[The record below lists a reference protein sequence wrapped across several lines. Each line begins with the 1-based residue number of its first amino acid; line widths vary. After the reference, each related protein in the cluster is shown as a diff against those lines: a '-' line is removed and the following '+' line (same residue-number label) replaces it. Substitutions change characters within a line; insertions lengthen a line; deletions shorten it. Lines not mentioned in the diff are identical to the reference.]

1 MKKELITHLLPV
13 LLSMLVLAFFSV
25 LADENNSTNQ
35 TDTTPVN
42 ATPVNTTPV
51 NITFADGE
59 EADGETGNPG
69 DVSASRDGA
78 GYDISGLYADAGRLS
93 AGFSGSSIE
102 ASGKNQSPSVVMSF
116 SDRSSVSGFIK
127 NFMKSFH
134 YESGTDL

>member
-1 MKKELITHLLPV
+1 MKKELITRLLPV
-13 LLSMLVLAFFSV
+13 LLSVLVLAFFPV
-25 LADENNSTNQ
+25 LADESKSTNQ
-35 TDTTPVN
+35 TNTTPFN
-42 ATPVNTTPV
+42 ATPVNETPA
-51 NITFADGE
+51 NITS
-59 EADGETGNPG
+59 ADGETGNPG
-69 DVSASRDGA
+69 DVSASIDGA

-134 YESGTDL
+134 YESGTEL

>member
-1 MKKELITHLLPV
+1 MKKELITRLLPV
-13 LLSMLVLAFFSV
+13 LLSVLVLAFFPV
-25 LADENNSTNQ
+25 LADESKSTNQ
-35 TDTTPVN
+35 TNTTPVN
-42 ATPVNTTPV
+42 ATPVNETPA
-51 NITFADGE
+51 NITS
-59 EADGETGNPG
+59 ADGETGNPG
-69 DVSASRDGA
+69 DVSASIDGA

-93 AGFSGSSIE
+93 TDFSGSSIE

>member
-1 MKKELITHLLPV
+1 MKKELITRLLPV
-13 LLSMLVLAFFSV
+13 LLSVLVLAFFPV
-25 LADENNSTNQ
+25 LADESKSTNQ
-35 TDTTPVN
+35 TNTTPVN
-42 ATPVNTTPV
+42 ATPVNETPA
-51 NITFADGE
+51 NITS
-59 EADGETGNPG
+59 ADGETGNPG